1 MEGMGPIQVSLVVV
15 SASLIG
21 TTVAKRPLGLQDRIA
36 EPLLESALNP
46 VAKTEPSLATHSPHR
61 GQNLDIIV

>member
-1 MEGMGPIQVSLVVV
+1 MEGVGPVQVSLAAA

-36 EPLLESALNP
+36 EPLLESAFNP
-46 VAKTEPSLATHSPHR
+46 VAKTEPSLATHFPHR
-61 GQNLDIIV
+61 SQNLDITV